1 MLKCRRKNS
10 AAMNLGLILNSTAL
24 ILNGFVEDLPDS
36 LFIVMILAAAVLI
49 FKGIRDQCRDGQHHQ
64 G

>member
-24 ILNGFVEDLPDS
+24 ILNGFVEDLPDG
-36 LFIVMILAAAVLI
+36 LFIVMVLAAAVLI
-49 FKGIRDQCRDGQHHQ
+49 LRGIRDQCSDQPHQ
-64 G
+64 R